1 MQWNFL
7 SLFELIICLLLILI
21 LWRTQTAC
29 VTLSSS
35 RAPWAFKLSL
45 KRAKEIL
52 SVAFP
57 HSHVGKGSWGWSQH
71 GWKQHKRGTPY
82 YCRCFGFGCIFPK
95 SWSSCSLF
103 LLWSALS
110 WFLLLVYG
118 KAAANLHSL
127 GMYLVGTACENP
139 GRLSSHVLWATE
151 LHLHKGSFYTE
162 KLLRL
167 NKIISQIP
175 AVDGYISVT
184 WMYLYSFSLTE

>member
-1 MQWNFL
+1 MEFFIVVWINHL
-7 SLFELIICLLLILI
+7 PIINLNPLENI
-21 LWRTQTAC
+21 AC

-52 SVAFP
+52 SLAFP

-71 GWKQHKRGTPY
+71 GWKQHKSRTPY
-82 YCRCFGFGCIFPK
+82 YYRCLGFGCIFPK
-95 SWSSCSLF
+95 SWTSSSLF

-118 KAAANLHSL
+118 KAAANLLSL
-127 GMYLVGTACENP
+127 GMYLVDTACENP
-139 GRLSSHVLWATE
+139 GRFSFHVLWATGP
-151 LHLHKGSFYTE
+151 HLHKGSFYTE
-162 KLLRL
+162 ELQRL

-175 AVDGYISVT
+175 AVGWYISVT
-184 WMYLYSFSLTE
+184 GIYLHSFSLTE